1 MEEKYNCEE
10 FEGEI
15 EVSGDS
21 ENYFSDENDTATF
34 APEELLDNSTSLA
47 GTLTHWL
54 WYWKRII
61 Y

>member
-10 FEGEI
+10 FGGEI
-15 EVSGDS
+15 EVSDDS

-47 GTLTHWL
+47 GTLTH
-54 WYWKRII
+54 
-61 Y
+61 